1 MTDTERLDFIEKH
14 KMEIRYADFAREFVI
29 GTYEGNGGFFHWGRN
44 TDLRTAIDEAMAK
57 MRGLNN
63 ANTNSAS

>member
-14 KMEIRYADFAREFVI
+14 KMEIRYADIAKQFVI
-29 GTYEGNGGFFHWGRN
+29 GRYEENGQYKHWAKN
-44 TDLRTAIDEAMAK
+44 ADLRTAIDEAIQE

-63 ANTNSAS
+63 ERN